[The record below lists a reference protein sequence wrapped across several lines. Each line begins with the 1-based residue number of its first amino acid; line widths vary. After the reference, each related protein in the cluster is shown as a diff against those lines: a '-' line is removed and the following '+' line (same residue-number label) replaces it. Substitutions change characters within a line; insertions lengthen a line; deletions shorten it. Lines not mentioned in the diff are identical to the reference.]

1 MATGIDRLFQQ
12 ARLLSEQRGRE
23 MEAAMNRYKGIGKA
37 GFGVGY
43 GLARLFGAGADEMQQ
58 AEREDAY
65 AAQFL
70 QADTARQQ
78 ELMTGATALSPA
90 LGENLRPYMERN
102 QANEILAQLDAAPE
116 AEKTLSIAEAG
127 NKLLAIPSQ
136 RDLGIKLLNLA
147 VNQEKASKSG
157 SGTEYINNVRFITES
172 MGGDPDNPN
181 DLMLGARQFSNLK
194 GHGTFKDTNKFYL
207 ENLDKGREDSEAEIS
222 AINTANDALRLLEDD
237 NEVIM
242 GFMPETRMGFA
253 KMMNYLGLT
262 DGESIAKTKQ
272 YLATTAKLVAKE
284 IKNFGAGTGLSDA
297 DRKFAQDMTGANAEL
312 TPEAARRILMLG
324 VRANQRRLKRRQE
337 NILGS
342 EDRPSQF
349 SEEFWRENK
358 INKDAYIYDIPEMYQ
373 RPVEKMGNYE
383 LQTIFGLPETVTK
396 DMVKRNKQDG
406 GYYYKNDQGVWTN
419 LETGQPFKAQT
430 SAPEEDPNAQAMMT
444 TTPDSIF

>member
-1 MATGIDRLFQQ
+1 
-12 ARLLSEQRGRE
+12 
-23 MEAAMNRYKGIGKA
+23 
-37 GFGVGY
+37 
-43 GLARLFGAGADEMQQ
+43 
-58 AEREDAY
+58 
-65 AAQFL
+65 
-70 QADTARQQ
+70 
-78 ELMTGATALSPA
+78 
-90 LGENLRPYMERN
+90 MERN
-102 QANEILAQLDAAPE
+102 QANDILVKLQQTPE
-116 AEKTLSIAEAG
+116 AEQTPLTLAEAG
-127 NKLLAIPSQ
+127 NQLLAIPSQ
-136 RDLGIKLLNLA
+136 RDLGIKLLTLA
-147 VNQEKASKSG
+147 VNQEKASKNG
-157 SGTEYINNVRFITES
+157 GTEYINNVRFVTES
-172 MGGDPDNPN
+172 MGGDPDNPT
-181 DLMLGARQFSNLK
+181 DVMKGARQFSNLK

-207 ENLDKGREDSEAEIS
+207 ENLDKGREDSEAEVS

-324 VRANQRRLKRRQE
+324 VRANQRRLQRRQE

-342 EDRPSQF
+342 ENRPSQF

-383 LQTIFGLPETVTK
+383 LQTIYGLPETVTK

-430 SAPEEDPNAQAMMT
+430 GAPEEDPNAQEMMT